1 MTAHLPTLPSDL
13 DQRLQQIR
21 EQGYLVTID
30 TGGCTISNPGRS
42 PSRHIHCGMVFG
54 LGFAVMRAVER
65 FEAES

>member
-1 MTAHLPTLPSDL
+1 MTHSLPTLPSDP
-13 DQRLQQIR
+13 DQRLHRIR

-54 LGFAVMRAVER
+54 LGFAVTRAVER
-65 FEAES
+65 FEEQP